1 MTRPLL
7 GCGETGDIMAEKK
20 FVVPETLAILPVRDT
35 VLFPGAVLPLTVGRE
50 SSLSLVN
57 SLQGEEKLLGVV
69 AQLDPRVEDPAAA
82 DLHKVGTLARVHK
95 TVKMPNGNVVIF
107 LEGLQRIQ
115 VLELIG
121 LRPFLRA
128 RVQAE
133 PDIIGEADTELEALQ
148 RNAQDL
154 FRDVVS
160 HSPQLS
166 DDLQAVA
173 ANIDDAGRLTDFI
186 AGTLP
191 SLSTLLRQE
200 LIETP
205 SVRKRLEMLIRELS
219 KELEVLELRSKIHEQ
234 VQEQVSQNQREYLLR
249 EQMKAIQKE
258 LGESDDSMQEIDE
271 LRKKME
277 EAGLPAE
284 AKKECE
290 RELKRLAK
298 MTPASAEYMVSRTY
312 LEWMTSL
319 PWSKSSGS
327 ADIDIPKAHE
337 ILDED
342 HYDLQKVKERILDF
356 LAVKKLQPG
365 MKGPILCF
373 VGPPG
378 VGKTSLG
385 KSIARSLGRKFVRIA
400 LGGMHDE
407 AEIRGHRRTYIGALP
422 GQIIQG
428 LKRGET
434 NDPVMMLDEVDK
446 LGRDFRGDPSS
457 ALMEV
462 LDPEQNNSFRDHYL
476 DVPFDLSKVLF
487 IATANW
493 MDPIPEPLRDRMEI
507 IELPGYTGEEKL
519 HIAYKYLIPKQ
530 ASEHGLKVG
539 EQIEF
544 TNEGLQE
551 IIHSFTREAGVR
563 NLEREIAT
571 ITRKQARRMA
581 EGKTDKMIVT
591 PEVVREFLG
600 VPKFRTE
607 KEVEER
613 VKRPGV
619 AVGLVWTPVGGDI
632 IFIEATRMRGGKQFT
647 MTGHL
652 GEVMQESM
660 TAALTW
666 TRANGE
672 RYGIDPDFFRKQDI
686 HIHVPSGAVPKDGP
700 SAGAAMVTALVS
712 LLSGRPIKDRL
723 AMTGEMTLS
732 GVVLPIGGVKEKVL
746 GAKRAGIKEV
756 LLPADNEPNVVADLT
771 PEILGDIK
779 ITYVRTLDEVL
790 EHALQKESLTPP
802 IVPQPETKPKRVG
815 PDVPRAIH

>member
-1 MTRPLL
+1 
-7 GCGETGDIMAEKK
+7 MAEKK
-20 FVVPETLAILPVRDT
+20 LFVPEVLPILPVRDT
-35 VLFPGAVLPLTVGRE
+35 VLFPGAMLPLTVGRE
-50 SSLSLVN
+50 SSLALVG
-57 SLQGEEKLLGVV
+57 SLQGEDKLLGVV
-69 AQLDPRVEDPAAA
+69 AQLDPRIEDPAAA

-95 TVKMPNGNVVIF
+95 TVKMPNGNVVVF

-115 VLELIG
+115 IVDLVN
-121 LRPFLRA
+121 LRPFLKA
-128 RVQAE
+128 QVKPE
-133 PDIIGEADTELEALQ
+133 PDILGEMDAELEALQ

-154 FRDVVS
+154 FREVVS

-166 DDLQAVA
+166 DDLQSKAMS
-173 ANIDDAGRLTDFI
+173 IEDPGELSDFI
-186 AGTLP
+186 AGMLP

-205 SVRKRLEMLIRELS
+205 NVRKRLDALIRELS

-258 LGESDDSMQEIDE
+258 LGESDDSTQEIDE
-271 LRKKME
+271 LSKKVE
-277 EAGLPAE
+277 EAGMPAE
-284 AKKECE
+284 AKKECD

-319 PWSKSSGS
+319 PWSKSSG
-327 ADIDIPKAHE
+327 ATEIDIPKAHA
-337 ILDED
+337 ILEED
-342 HYDLQKVKERILDF
+342 HYDLQKVKERILDY
-356 LAVKKLQPG
+356 LAVKKLQPA

-422 GQIIQG
+422 GQVIQG
-428 LKRGET
+428 LKRAET

-519 HIAYKYLIPKQ
+519 HIAHKYLIPKQ
-530 ASEHGLKVG
+530 ASEHGLKVD
-539 EQIEF
+539 EQIHF
-544 TNEGLQE
+544 TDEGLQE
-551 IIHSFTREAGVR
+551 IIHSYTREAGVR

-571 ITRKQARRMA
+571 ITRKQARKIA
-581 EGKTDKMIVT
+581 EGRTEKMVVT

-700 SAGAAMVTALVS
+700 SAGAAMVTSLVS
-712 LLSGRPIKDRL
+712 LLSGRAVREGL

-779 ITYVRTLDEVL
+779 ITYVHTLDEVL
-790 EHALQKESLTPP
+790 EHALQKEPVAQPLPP
-802 IVPQPETKPKRVG
+802 APEPKAKRVG
-815 PDVPRAIH
+815 PESPRAIH

>member
-1 MTRPLL
+1 
-7 GCGETGDIMAEKK
+7 MAEKK
-20 FVVPETLAILPVRDT
+20 FVVPEVLPILPVRDT

-50 SSLSLVN
+50 SSLALVN
-57 SLQGEEKLLGVV
+57 SLQGDEKLLGVV

-82 DLHKVGTLARVHK
+82 DLHKLGTLAKVHK

-121 LRPFLRA
+121 IRPYLQA
-128 RVQAE
+128 RVQSE

-166 DDLQAVA
+166 DDLQTA
-173 ANIDDAGRLTDFI
+173 AMNIDHPGRLTDFI

-200 LIETP
+200 LIETS
-205 SVRKRLEMLIRELS
+205 SVRKRLETLIRELS

-271 LRKKME
+271 LRKKVE
-277 EAGLPAE
+277 EAAMSAE

-290 RELKRLAK
+290 RELKRLSK

-312 LEWMTSL
+312 LEWMASL

-327 ADIDIPKAHE
+327 AEIDITKAHA

-342 HYDLQKVKERILDF
+342 HYDLQKVKERILDY

-462 LDPEQNNSFRDHYL
+462 LDPEQNSSFRDHYL

-519 HIAYKYLIPKQ
+519 HIAHKYLIPKQ
-530 ASEHGLKVG
+530 TAENGIKSG
-539 EQIEF
+539 EQIDF
-544 TNEGLQE
+544 TDEGLRE

-571 ITRKQARRMA
+571 ITRKQARRIA
-581 EGKTDKMIVT
+581 EGQTEKMVVT

-712 LLSGRPIKDRL
+712 LLSGRSVKDRL

-746 GAKRAGIKEV
+746 GAKRAGITHV

-790 EHALQKESLTPP
+790 EHALQKEAVTPP
-802 IVPQPETKPKRVG
+802 IVPQPEPKPKRVG
-815 PDVPRAIH
+815 PDSPRAIH

>member
-1 MTRPLL
+1 
-7 GCGETGDIMAEKK
+7 MAEKK
-20 FVVPETLAILPVRDT
+20 YSVPEILAILPVRDT

-50 SSLSLVN
+50 SSLALVN
-57 SLQGEEKLLGVV
+57 SLEGEEKLLGVV
-69 AQLDPRVEDPAAA
+69 AQLDPRIEDPAAA
-82 DLHKVGTLARVHK
+82 DLHKVGTLAKVHK

-107 LEGLQRIQ
+107 LEGLQRVN

-128 RVQAE
+128 RVESQPE
-133 PDIIGEADTELEALQ
+133 ITGEMDAELEALQ

-166 DDLQAVA
+166 DDLQSVA
-173 ANIDDAGRLTDFI
+173 MNIDDPGRLADFI

-234 VQEQVSQNQREYLLR
+234 VQEQVGQNQREYLLR

-258 LGESDDSMQEIDE
+258 LGESDDSTQEIDE
-271 LRKKME
+271 LRKKVD
-277 EAGLPAE
+277 EAGMTAE
-284 AKKECE
+284 AKKECD

-319 PWSKSSGS
+319 PWAKSSGVS
-327 ADIDIPKAHE
+327 EIDIAKGKQ

-342 HYDLQKVKERILDF
+342 HYDLAKVKERILDY

-428 LKRGET
+428 LKRAES

-462 LDPEQNNSFRDHYL
+462 LDPEQNNAFRDHYL

-507 IELPGYTGEEKL
+507 IELPGYTGEEKI
-519 HIAYKYLIPKQ
+519 HIAHKYLIPKQ
-530 ASEHGLKVG
+530 ALEHGLKVG

-544 TNEGLQE
+544 SDESLRE

-571 ITRKQARRMA
+571 ITRKQARKIA
-581 EGKTDKMIVT
+581 EGSLEKMQVT
-591 PEVVREFLG
+591 PEIVREYLG

-613 VKRPGV
+613 VKKPGV

-632 IFIEATRMRGGKQFT
+632 VFIEASRMRGGKQFT

-666 TRANGE
+666 TRANAE

-686 HIHVPSGAVPKDGP
+686 HIHVPSGGVPKDGP
-700 SAGAAMVTALVS
+700 SAGAAMVTALIS
-712 LLSGRPIKDRL
+712 LLTGRPVRDRL

-756 LLPADNEPNVVADLT
+756 LLPADNEPNAVADL
-771 PEILGDIK
+771 PPDILGDIK
-779 ITYVRTLDEVL
+779 ITYVHNLDEVL
-790 EHALQKESLTPP
+790 EHALSKEAVAPP
-802 IVPQPETKPKRVG
+802 IVPQPEPKPKRVG
-815 PDVPRAIH
+815 PESPRAIH

>member
-1 MTRPLL
+1 
-7 GCGETGDIMAEKK
+7 MAEKK
-20 FVVPETLAILPVRDT
+20 FVVPEILAILPVRDT

-50 SSLSLVN
+50 SSLALVN
-57 SLQGEEKLLGVV
+57 GLQGEEKLLGVV
-69 AQLDPRVEDPAAA
+69 AQLDPRIEDPSAA
-82 DLHKVGTLARVHK
+82 DLHKVGTLAKVHK
-95 TVKMPNGNVVIF
+95 TVKMPNGNVVVF
-107 LEGLQRIQ
+107 LEGLQRVQ
-115 VLELIG
+115 VVDLIG
-121 LRPFLRA
+121 LRPYLRA
-128 RVQAE
+128 KIEAQ

-166 DDLQAVA
+166 DDLQSVA
-173 ANIDDAGRLTDFI
+173 MNIDDPGRLTDFI

-200 LIETP
+200 LIETF
-205 SVRKRLEMLIRELS
+205 SVRKRLETLIRELS

-258 LGESDDSMQEIDE
+258 LGESDDSTQEIDE
-271 LRKKME
+271 LRAKAE
-277 EAGLPAE
+277 EAGMTAE

-327 ADIDIPKAHE
+327 GEIDIAKAHA

-342 HYDLQKVKERILDF
+342 HYDLQKVKERILDY

-462 LDPEQNNSFRDHYL
+462 LDPEQNNTFRDHYL

-519 HIAYKYLIPKQ
+519 HIAHKYLIPKQ
-530 ASEHGLKVG
+530 ATEHGLKVG
-539 EQIEF
+539 EQIDF
-544 TNEGLQE
+544 TDEGLRE

-571 ITRKQARRMA
+571 ITRKQARRIA
-581 EGKTDKMIVT
+581 EGKLDKMVVT
-591 PEVVREFLG
+591 PEIVREFLG

-666 TRANGE
+666 TRANCE
-672 RYGIDPDFFRKQDI
+672 RYGIDPDFFRKHDI

-712 LLSGRPIKDRL
+712 LLSGRAVKDRL

-746 GAKRAGIKEV
+746 GAKRAGITEV
-756 LLPADNEPNVVADLT
+756 LLPADNEPNAIADLT

-790 EHALQKESLTPP
+790 EHALQKEPVAPP
-802 IVPQPETKPKRVG
+802 IVPQPEPKGKRTG
-815 PDVPRAIH
+815 PDSPRAIH

>member
-1 MTRPLL
+1 
-7 GCGETGDIMAEKK
+7 
-20 FVVPETLAILPVRDT
+20 
-35 VLFPGAVLPLTVGRE
+35 
-50 SSLSLVN
+50 
-57 SLQGEEKLLGVV
+57 
-69 AQLDPRVEDPAAA
+69 
-82 DLHKVGTLARVHK
+82 
-95 TVKMPNGNVVIF
+95 MPNGNVVIF
-107 LEGLQRIQ
+107 LEGLQRVN

-128 RVQAE
+128 RV
-133 PDIIGEADTELEALQ
+133 EAQPEITGDVDAELEALQ

-166 DDLQAVA
+166 DDLQSVA
-173 ANIDDAGRLTDFI
+173 MNIDDPGRLADFI

-234 VQEQVSQNQREYLLR
+234 VQEQVGQNQREYLLR

-258 LGESDDSMQEIDE
+258 LGESDDSTQEIDE

-277 EAGLPAE
+277 EAGMTVE

-319 PWSKSSGS
+319 PWAKSSGVS
-327 ADIDIPKAHE
+327 EIDIAKGKQ

-342 HYDLQKVKERILDF
+342 HYDLAKVKERILDY

-428 LKRGET
+428 LKRAES

-462 LDPEQNNSFRDHYL
+462 LDPEQNNAFRDHYL

-507 IELPGYTGEEKL
+507 IELPGYTGEEKI
-519 HIAYKYLIPKQ
+519 HIAHKYLIPKQ
-530 ASEHGLKVG
+530 AQEHGLKVG

-544 TNEGLQE
+544 SDESLRE

-571 ITRKQARRMA
+571 ITRKQARKIA
-581 EGKTDKMIVT
+581 EGSLDKMQVT
-591 PEVVREFLG
+591 PDIVREYLG
-600 VPKFRTE
+600 VPKFRAE

-613 VKRPGV
+613 VKTPGV

-632 IFIEATRMRGGKQFT
+632 VFIEASRMRGGKQFT

-666 TRANGE
+666 TRANAE

-686 HIHVPSGAVPKDGP
+686 HIHVPSGGVPKDGP
-700 SAGAAMVTALVS
+700 SAGAAMVTALIS
-712 LLSGRPIKDRL
+712 LLTGRPVRDRL

-756 LLPADNEPNVVADLT
+756 LLPADNEPNAVADL
-771 PEILGDIK
+771 PPDILGDMK
-779 ITYVRTLDEVL
+779 ITYVHNLDEVL
-790 EHALQKESLTPP
+790 EHALSKNVVAPP
-802 IVPQPETKPKRVG
+802 IVPQPEPKQKRVG
-815 PDVPRAIH
+815 PESPRAIH

>member
-1 MTRPLL
+1 
-7 GCGETGDIMAEKK
+7 MAEKK
-20 FVVPETLAILPVRDT
+20 YTVPEILAILPVRDT

-50 SSLSLVN
+50 SSLALVN
-57 SLQGEEKLLGVV
+57 SLEGEEKLLGVV
-69 AQLDPRVEDPAAA
+69 AQLDPRIEDPAAA
-82 DLHKVGTLARVHK
+82 DLHKVGTLAKVHK

-107 LEGLQRIQ
+107 LEGLQRVN

-128 RVQAE
+128 RV
-133 PDIIGEADTELEALQ
+133 EAQPEITGDVDAELEALQ

-166 DDLQAVA
+166 DDLQSVA
-173 ANIDDAGRLTDFI
+173 MNIDDPGRLADFI

-234 VQEQVSQNQREYLLR
+234 VQEQVGQNQREYLLR

-258 LGESDDSMQEIDE
+258 LGESDDSTQEIDE

-277 EAGLPAE
+277 EAGMTVE

-319 PWSKSSGS
+319 PWAKSSGVS
-327 ADIDIPKAHE
+327 EIDIAKGKQ

-342 HYDLQKVKERILDF
+342 HYDLAKVKERILDY

-428 LKRGET
+428 LKRAES

-462 LDPEQNNSFRDHYL
+462 LDPEQNNAFRDHYL

-507 IELPGYTGEEKL
+507 IELPGYTGEEKI
-519 HIAYKYLIPKQ
+519 HIAHKYLIPKQ
-530 ASEHGLKVG
+530 AQEHGLKVG

-544 TNEGLQE
+544 SDESLRE

-571 ITRKQARRMA
+571 ITRKQARKIA
-581 EGKTDKMIVT
+581 EGSLDKMQVT
-591 PEVVREFLG
+591 PDIVREYLG
-600 VPKFRTE
+600 VPKFRAE

-613 VKRPGV
+613 VKTPGV

-632 IFIEATRMRGGKQFT
+632 VFIEASRMRGGKQFT

-666 TRANGE
+666 TRANAE

-686 HIHVPSGAVPKDGP
+686 HIHVPSGGVPKDGP
-700 SAGAAMVTALVS
+700 SAGAAMVTALIS
-712 LLSGRPIKDRL
+712 LLTGRPVRDRL

-756 LLPADNEPNVVADLT
+756 LLPADNEPNAVADL
-771 PEILGDIK
+771 PPDILGDMK
-779 ITYVRTLDEVL
+779 ITYVRNLDEVL
-790 EHALQKESLTPP
+790 EHALSKNAVAPP
-802 IVPQPETKPKRVG
+802 IVPQPEPKQKRVG
-815 PDVPRAIH
+815 PESPRAIH

>member
-1 MTRPLL
+1 
-7 GCGETGDIMAEKK
+7 MAEKK
-20 FVVPETLAILPVRDT
+20 FVVPEILPILPVRDT

-50 SSLSLVN
+50 SSLALVN
-57 SLQGEEKLLGVV
+57 SLHGDEKLLGVV

-82 DLHKVGTLARVHK
+82 DLHKLGTLAKVHK

-121 LRPFLRA
+121 IRPYLQA
-128 RVQAE
+128 RVQSE

-166 DDLQAVA
+166 DDLQTA
-173 ANIDDAGRLTDFI
+173 AMNIDHPGRLTDFI

-200 LIETP
+200 LIETS
-205 SVRKRLEMLIRELS
+205 SVRKRLETLIRELS

-271 LRKKME
+271 LRKKVE
-277 EAGLPAE
+277 EAAMSAE

-290 RELKRLAK
+290 RELKRLSK

-312 LEWMTSL
+312 LEWMASL

-327 ADIDIPKAHE
+327 AEIDITKAHE

-342 HYDLQKVKERILDF
+342 HYDLQKVKERILDY

-462 LDPEQNNSFRDHYL
+462 LDPEQNNAFRDHYL

-519 HIAYKYLIPKQ
+519 HIAHKYLIPKQ
-530 ASEHGLKVG
+530 TAENGIKSG
-539 EQIEF
+539 EQIDF
-544 TNEGLQE
+544 TDEGLRE

-571 ITRKQARRMA
+571 ITRKQARRIA
-581 EGKTDKMIVT
+581 EGQTEKMVVT
-591 PEVVREFLG
+591 PEIVREFLG

-712 LLSGRPIKDRL
+712 LLSGRPVKDRL

-790 EHALQKESLTPP
+790 EHALQKEAVTPP
-802 IVPQPETKPKRVG
+802 IVPQPEPKPKRVG
-815 PDVPRAIH
+815 PDSPRAIH

>member
-1 MTRPLL
+1 
-7 GCGETGDIMAEKK
+7 MADKK
-20 FVVPETLAILPVRDT
+20 IVVPETLPILPVRDT

-50 SSLSLVN
+50 SSLALVN
-57 SLQGEEKLLGVV
+57 ALQGDEKLLGVV

-82 DLHKVGTLARVHK
+82 DLHKVGTLAKVHK

-115 VLELIG
+115 ILELIG
-121 LRPFLRA
+121 LRPYLRA
-128 RVQAE
+128 RVESQQE
-133 PDIIGEADTELEALQ
+133 ITGETDNELEALQ
-148 RNAQDL
+148 RNTQDL

-166 DDLQAVA
+166 DDLQTA
-173 ANIDDAGRLTDFI
+173 AMNIDDPARLTDFI

-258 LGESDDSMQEIDE
+258 LGESDDTMQEIDE
-271 LRKKME
+271 LRKKVE
-277 EAGLPAE
+277 EAGMTAE
-284 AKKECE
+284 AKKECD

-319 PWSKSSGS
+319 PWTKSSGS
-327 ADIDIPKAHE
+327 DDIDIPKGRT

-342 HYDLQKVKERILDF
+342 HYDLEKVKERILDY
-356 LAVKKLQPG
+356 LAVRKLQPG

-385 KSIARSLGRKFVRIA
+385 KSIARALGRKFVRIA

-422 GQIIQG
+422 GQLIQG
-428 LKRGET
+428 LKRAES

-462 LDPEQNNSFRDHYL
+462 LDPEQNSAFRDHYL

-493 MDPIPEPLRDRMEI
+493 LDPIPEPLRDRMEI
-507 IELPGYTGEEKL
+507 IELPGYTGEEKI
-519 HIAYKYLIPKQ
+519 HIAHKYLIPKQ
-530 ASEHGLKVG
+530 ATEHGLKVG
-539 EQIEF
+539 EQLEF
-544 TNEGLQE
+544 SDEALRE

-571 ITRKQARRMA
+571 ITRKQARRLA
-581 EGKTDKMIVT
+581 EGKLDKMIVT
-591 PEVVREFLG
+591 PEVVREYLG
-600 VPKFRTE
+600 VPKYRTE
-607 KEVEER
+607 KEVVER

-632 IFIEATRMRGGKQFT
+632 IFIEATRMRGGKNFT
-647 MTGHL
+647 RTGQL
-652 GEVMQESM
+652 GDVMQESM

-666 TRANGE
+666 VRANAE
-672 RYGIDPDFFRKQDI
+672 RYGIDANFFNKSDI

-746 GAKRAGIKEV
+746 GAKRAGITEV
-756 LLPADNEPNVVADLT
+756 LLPADNEPNAVADLT
-771 PEILGDIK
+771 PDILGDIK

-790 EHALQKESLTPP
+790 EHALQKDPVTPP
-802 IVPQPETKPKRVG
+802 VVAESKPKTAG

>member
-1 MTRPLL
+1 
-7 GCGETGDIMAEKK
+7 MADKK
-20 FVVPETLAILPVRDT
+20 YSLPDTLPILPVRDT

-50 SSLSLVN
+50 SSLALVN
-57 SLQGEEKLLGVV
+57 SLTGDEKLLGVV

-82 DLHKVGTLARVHK
+82 DLHKVGTLAKVHK
-95 TVKMPNGNVVIF
+95 TVKMPNGNVVVF
-107 LEGLQRIQ
+107 MEGLQRIRAE
-115 VLELIG
+115 ELLG

-128 RVQAE
+128 NIVAE
-133 PDIIGEADTELEALQ
+133 PDIIGENDTELEALE

-166 DDLQAVA
+166 DDLQNVA
-173 ANIDDAGRLTDFI
+173 MNIDDPSRLSDFI

-200 LIETP
+200 LLET
-205 SVRKRLEMLIRELS
+205 SNVRKRLEILIRELS
-219 KELEVLELRSKIHEQ
+219 KELEVLELRSKINEQ

-258 LGESDDSMQEIDE
+258 LGEVDDAQAEIEE
-271 LRKKME
+271 LRTKVE
-277 EAGLPAE
+277 QAGMPAE

-290 RELKRLAK
+290 RELKRLSK

-319 PWSKSSGS
+319 PWSKSSGAS
-327 ADIDIPKAHE
+327 EIDIPKAHD

-342 HYDLQKVKERILDF
+342 HYDLQKVKERILDY

-385 KSIARSLGRKFVRIA
+385 KSIARALGRKFVRIS

-428 LKRGET
+428 LKRAET
-434 NDPVMMLDEVDK
+434 NDPVCMLDEVDK
-446 LGRDFRGDPSS
+446 LGRDFRGDPSA

-462 LDPEQNNSFRDHYL
+462 LDPEQNATFRDHYL
-476 DVPFDLSKVLF
+476 DVPFDLSKIIF

-493 MDPIPEPLRDRMEI
+493 MDPIPGPLLDRMEI
-507 IELPGYTGEEKL
+507 IELPGYTGEEKI
-519 HIAYKYLIPKQ
+519 HIARKYLIPKQ
-530 ASEHGLKVG
+530 ATEHGIKEG
-539 EQIEF
+539 EQLEF
-544 TNEGLQE
+544 TEAGLQE
-551 IIHSFTREAGVR
+551 IIHSYTREAGVR

-571 ITRKQARRMA
+571 LVRKQARRLA
-581 EGKTDKMIVT
+581 EGKTEKMIVT

-600 VPKFRTE
+600 VPKYRTE

-613 VKRPGV
+613 VKKPGV

-632 IFIEATRMRGGKQFT
+632 VFIEASRMRGGKQFT

-666 TRANGE
+666 TRANAE

-712 LLSGRPIKDRL
+712 LLTNRPVKNRL

-746 GAKRAGIKEV
+746 GAKRAGIKHV
-756 LLPADNEPNVVADLT
+756 LLPADNEPNAVADL
-771 PEILGDIK
+771 PPDILGDLTIS
-779 ITYVRTLDEVL
+779 YVRTLDEVL
-790 EHALQKESLTPP
+790 EQALEKEPVAP
-802 IVPQPETKPKRVG
+802 VVPEPEPQQPGVG
-815 PDVPRAIH
+815 DSPRAVH

>member
-1 MTRPLL
+1 
-7 GCGETGDIMAEKK
+7 MAEKK
-20 FVVPETLAILPVRDT
+20 IVVPEVLPILPVRDT

-50 SSLSLVN
+50 SSLALVN
-57 SLQGEEKLLGVV
+57 SLQGDEKFLGVV

-82 DLHKVGTLARVHK
+82 DLHKVGTLAKVHK

-115 VLELIG
+115 VLDLIG
-121 LRPFLRA
+121 LRPFLQA

-166 DDLQAVA
+166 DDLQSVA
-173 ANIDDAGRLTDFI
+173 MNIDHPGRLTDFI

-205 SVRKRLEMLIRELS
+205 SVRKRLESLIRELS

-271 LRKKME
+271 LRKKVEDAAMS
-277 EAGLPAE
+277 AE
-284 AKKECE
+284 AKKECD
-290 RELKRLAK
+290 REIKRLSK

-327 ADIDIPKAHE
+327 SEIDITKAHE

-342 HYDLQKVKERILDF
+342 HYDLQKVKERILDY

-373 VGPPG
+373 IGPPG

-462 LDPEQNNSFRDHYL
+462 LDPEQNNAFRDHYL

-519 HIAYKYLIPKQ
+519 HIAHKYLIPKQ
-530 ASEHGLKVG
+530 TAENGIKAG

-544 TNEGLQE
+544 TDEGLRE

-571 ITRKQARRMA
+571 ITRKQARRIA
-581 EGKTDKMIVT
+581 EGKMEKMVVT

-746 GAKRAGIKEV
+746 GAKRAGITHV

-790 EHALQKESLTPP
+790 EHALQKEAVTPP
-802 IVPQPETKPKRVG
+802 IIPQPEPKPKRVG
-815 PDVPRAIH
+815 PDIPRAIH

>member
-1 MTRPLL
+1 
-7 GCGETGDIMAEKK
+7 MADKK
-20 FVVPETLAILPVRDT
+20 HTLPETLPILPVRDT

-50 SSLSLVN
+50 SSLALVN
-57 SLQGEEKLLGVV
+57 SLTGEEKLLGVV
-69 AQLDPRVEDPAAA
+69 AQLDPRIEDPAAA
-82 DLHKVGTLARVHK
+82 DLHKVGTLAKVHK
-95 TVKMPNGNVVIF
+95 TVKMPNGNVVVF
-107 LEGLQRIQ
+107 MEGLQRIRIE
-115 VLELIG
+115 ELLG

-128 RVQAE
+128 NILAE
-133 PDIIGEADTELEALQ
+133 PDIIGENDNELEALV

-166 DDLQAVA
+166 DDLQNVA
-173 ANIDDAGRLTDFI
+173 MNIEDPSRLSDFI

-200 LIETP
+200 LLET
-205 SVRKRLEMLIRELS
+205 SNVRKRLEILIRELS
-219 KELEVLELRSKIHEQ
+219 KELEVLELRSKINEQ

-258 LGESDDSMQEIDE
+258 LGEVDDAQAEIEE
-271 LRKKME
+271 LRNKVE
-277 EAGLPAE
+277 QAGMSAE

-290 RELKRLAK
+290 RELKRLSK

-319 PWSKSSGS
+319 PWSKSSG
-327 ADIDIPKAHE
+327 AAEAEIDIPKAHE

-342 HYDLQKVKERILDF
+342 HYDLQKVKERILDY

-385 KSIARSLGRKFVRIA
+385 KSIARALGRKFVRIS

-428 LKRGET
+428 LKRAES
-434 NDPVMMLDEVDK
+434 NDPVCMLDEVDK
-446 LGRDFRGDPSS
+446 LGRDFRGDPSA

-462 LDPEQNNSFRDHYL
+462 LDPEQNATFRDHYL
-476 DVPFDLSKVLF
+476 DVPFDLSKIIF

-507 IELPGYTGEEKL
+507 IELPGYTGEEKI
-519 HIAYKYLIPKQ
+519 HIARKYLIPKQ
-530 ASEHGLKVG
+530 ATEHGIKEG
-539 EQIEF
+539 EQLEF
-544 TNEGLQE
+544 TDAGLQE
-551 IIHSFTREAGVR
+551 IIHSYTREAGVR

-571 ITRKQARRMA
+571 LVRKQARRLA
-581 EGKTDKMIVT
+581 EGKTEKMVVT

-613 VKRPGV
+613 VKKPGV

-632 IFIEATRMRGGKQFT
+632 VFIEASRMRGGKQFT

-666 TRANGE
+666 TRANAE

-712 LLSGRPIKDRL
+712 LLTNRPIKNRL

-746 GAKRAGIKEV
+746 GAKRAGITHV
-756 LLPADNEPNVVADLT
+756 LLPADNEPNAVADL
-771 PEILGDIK
+771 PPDILGDLK
-779 ITYVRTLDEVL
+779 ISYVRTLDEVL
-790 EHALQKESLTPP
+790 DLALEKEPVAPVVSEPEP
-802 IVPQPETKPKRVG
+802 KQPAVG
-815 PDVPRAIH
+815 DSPRAIH

>member
-1 MTRPLL
+1 
-7 GCGETGDIMAEKK
+7 
-20 FVVPETLAILPVRDT
+20 
-35 VLFPGAVLPLTVGRE
+35 
-50 SSLSLVN
+50 
-57 SLQGEEKLLGVV
+57 
-69 AQLDPRVEDPAAA
+69 
-82 DLHKVGTLARVHK
+82 
-95 TVKMPNGNVVIF
+95 
-107 LEGLQRIQ
+107 
-115 VLELIG
+115 
-121 LRPFLRA
+121 
-128 RVQAE
+128 
-133 PDIIGEADTELEALQ
+133 
-148 RNAQDL
+148 
-154 FRDVVS
+154 
-160 HSPQLS
+160 
-166 DDLQAVA
+166 
-173 ANIDDAGRLTDFI
+173 
-186 AGTLP
+186 
-191 SLSTLLRQE
+191 
-200 LIETP
+200 
-205 SVRKRLEMLIRELS
+205 
-219 KELEVLELRSKIHEQ
+219 
-234 VQEQVSQNQREYLLR
+234 LR

-271 LRKKME
+271 LRKKVE
-277 EAGLPAE
+277 EAGMTAE
-284 AKKECE
+284 AKKECD
-290 RELKRLAK
+290 REIKRLAK

-319 PWSKSSGS
+319 PWSKSSGNQE
-327 ADIDIPKAHE
+327 IDIAKGRE

-342 HYDLQKVKERILDF
+342 HYDLEKVKERILDY

-385 KSIARSLGRKFVRIA
+385 KSIARALGRKFVRLA

-428 LKRGET
+428 LKRAES
-434 NDPVMMLDEVDK
+434 NDPVCMLDEVDK

-462 LDPEQNNSFRDHYL
+462 LDPEQNYAFRDHYL

-519 HIAYKYLIPKQ
+519 HIAHKYLIPKQ
-530 ASEHGLKVG
+530 ATEHGLKVG
-539 EQIEF
+539 EQLEF
-544 TNEGLQE
+544 SDEAIRE

-571 ITRKQARRMA
+571 VTRKQARRIA
-581 EGKTDKMIVT
+581 EGKLDKMVVT
-591 PEVVREFLG
+591 PEIVREYLG
-600 VPKFRTE
+600 VPKYRTE

-613 VKRPGV
+613 VKKPGV
-619 AVGLVWTPVGGDI
+619 AIGLVWTPVGGDI

-666 TRANGE
+666 VRANAD
-672 RYGIDPDFFRKQDI
+672 RYGIDTDFFRKHDI

-712 LLSGRPIKDRL
+712 LLTGRPVRDRL

-732 GVVLPIGGVKEKVL
+732 GIVLPIGGVKEKVL
-746 GAKRAGIKEV
+746 GAKRAGITEV
-756 LLPADNEPNVVADLT
+756 LLPADNEPNAVADLT

-790 EHALQKESLTPP
+790 EHALSKEVVAPPP
-802 IVPQPETKPKRVG
+802 IVPEPKTKTPHVG
-815 PDVPRAIH
+815 PDAPRAIH

>member
-1 MTRPLL
+1 
-7 GCGETGDIMAEKK
+7 
-20 FVVPETLAILPVRDT
+20 
-35 VLFPGAVLPLTVGRE
+35 
-50 SSLSLVN
+50 
-57 SLQGEEKLLGVV
+57 
-69 AQLDPRVEDPAAA
+69 
-82 DLHKVGTLARVHK
+82 
-95 TVKMPNGNVVIF
+95 
-107 LEGLQRIQ
+107 
-115 VLELIG
+115 
-121 LRPFLRA
+121 
-128 RVQAE
+128 
-133 PDIIGEADTELEALQ
+133 
-148 RNAQDL
+148 
-154 FRDVVS
+154 
-160 HSPQLS
+160 
-166 DDLQAVA
+166 
-173 ANIDDAGRLTDFI
+173 
-186 AGTLP
+186 
-191 SLSTLLRQE
+191 
-200 LIETP
+200 
-205 SVRKRLEMLIRELS
+205 
-219 KELEVLELRSKIHEQ
+219 VLELRSKIHEQ

-271 LRKKME
+271 LRKKVD
-277 EAGLPAE
+277 EAGMTAE
-284 AKKECE
+284 AKKECD
-290 RELKRLAK
+290 RELKRLSK

-319 PWSKSSGS
+319 PWSKSSG
-327 ADIDIPKAHE
+327 AEEINIAKART

-342 HYDLQKVKERILDF
+342 HYDLEKVKERILDY

-385 KSIARSLGRKFVRIA
+385 KSIARALGRKFVRIA

-462 LDPEQNNSFRDHYL
+462 LDPEQNNAFRDHYL

-519 HIAYKYLIPKQ
+519 HIAHKYLIPKQ
-530 ASEHGLKVG
+530 ATEHGVKVPD
-539 EQIEF
+539 QLEF
-544 TNEGLQE
+544 TDEGLRE

-563 NLEREIAT
+563 SLEREIAT
-571 ITRKQARRMA
+571 ITRKQARRIA
-581 EGKTDKMIVT
+581 EDKPDKMVVT
-591 PEVVREFLG
+591 PEVVKEFLG

-712 LLSGRPIKDRL
+712 LLSGRPVRDRL

-732 GVVLPIGGVKEKVL
+732 GIVLPIGGVKEKVL

-756 LLPADNEPNVVADLT
+756 LLPADNEPNAVADLT
-771 PEILGDIK
+771 PDILGDMK

-790 EHALQKESLTPP
+790 EHALQKDPVATP
-802 IVPQPETKPKRVG
+802 IVPPEPKPKRLP
-815 PDVPRAIH
+815 PDAPRAIH

>member
-1 MTRPLL
+1 
-7 GCGETGDIMAEKK
+7 MAEKK
-20 FVVPETLAILPVRDT
+20 FVVPEILPILPVRDT

-50 SSLSLVN
+50 SSLALV
-57 SLQGEEKLLGVV
+57 SALQGDEKMLGVV
-69 AQLDPRVEDPAAA
+69 AQLDPRIEDPAAA
-82 DLHKVGTLARVHK
+82 DLHKVGTLAKVHK

-115 VLELIG
+115 LVDLIG

-128 RVQAE
+128 RVEAQ
-133 PDIIGEADTELEALQ
+133 PDILGEADTELEALQ
-148 RNAQDL
+148 RNAQEL

-166 DDLQAVA
+166 DDLQSA
-173 ANIDDAGRLTDFI
+173 AMNIDDPGRLADFI

-200 LIETP
+200 LIETS
-205 SVRKRLEMLIRELS
+205 SVRRRLETLIRELS
-219 KELEVLELRSKIHEQ
+219 KELEVLELRSKIHDQ

-271 LRKKME
+271 LRKKVE
-277 EAGLPAE
+277 EAAMSTE
-284 AKKECE
+284 AKKECD

-327 ADIDIPKAHE
+327 EEIDIPKAHA

-342 HYDLQKVKERILDF
+342 HYDLQKVKERILDY

-422 GQIIQG
+422 GQVIQG
-428 LKRGET
+428 LKRAET

-462 LDPEQNNSFRDHYL
+462 LDPEQNNAFRDHYL

-519 HIAYKYLIPKQ
+519 HIAHKYLIPKQ
-530 ASEHGLKVG
+530 TAENGIKAG

-544 TNEGLQE
+544 TDDGLRE

-571 ITRKQARRMA
+571 ITRKQARRIA
-581 EGKTDKMIVT
+581 EGKTEKMVVT
-591 PEVVREFLG
+591 PEIVREFLG

-712 LLSGRPIKDRL
+712 LLSGRPVKDRL

-732 GVVLPIGGVKEKVL
+732 GIVLPIGGVKEKVL

-771 PEILGDIK
+771 PDILGDIK

-790 EHALQKESLTPP
+790 EHALQKNAVAPP
-802 IVPQPETKPKRVG
+802 IVPEPEAKPKRVG
-815 PDVPRAIH
+815 PDSPRAIH

>member
-1 MTRPLL
+1 
-7 GCGETGDIMAEKK
+7 MAEKK
-20 FVVPETLAILPVRDT
+20 HIVPETLAILPVRDT

-50 SSLSLVN
+50 SSLALVN
-57 SLQGEEKLLGVV
+57 SLTGEEKLLGVV

-82 DLHKVGTLARVHK
+82 DLHKVGTLAKVHK
-95 TVKMPNGNVVIF
+95 TVKMPNGNVVVF
-107 LEGLQRIQ
+107 LEGLQRIRIA
-115 VLELIG
+115 ELLG

-128 RVQAE
+128 AVASE
-133 PDIIGEADTELEALQ
+133 PDIYGEKDNELEALQ

-166 DDLQAVA
+166 DDLQNVA
-173 ANIDDAGRLTDFI
+173 MNIDDPGKLSDFI

-191 SLSTLLRQE
+191 SLTTLVRQE
-200 LIETP
+200 LIET
-205 SVRKRLEMLIRELS
+205 SNVRKRLEMLIRELS
-219 KELEVLELRSKIHEQ
+219 KELEVLELRSKINEQ

-258 LGESDDSMQEIDE
+258 LGEIDDAQAEIEE
-271 LRKKME
+271 LRKKVE
-277 EAGLPAE
+277 EAGMTAE

-327 ADIDIPKAHE
+327 SEIDIPKAHE

-342 HYDLQKVKERILDF
+342 HYDLQKVKERILDY

-385 KSIARSLGRKFVRIA
+385 KSIARALGRKFVRIA

-428 LKRGET
+428 LKRAEN
-434 NDPVMMLDEVDK
+434 NDPVCMLDEVDK

-476 DVPFDLSKVLF
+476 DVPFDLSKVTF

-507 IELPGYTGEEKL
+507 IELPGYTSEEKIN
-519 HIAYKYLIPKQ
+519 IARKYLIPKQ
-530 ASEHGLKVG
+530 AAEHGIKEG
-539 EQIEF
+539 EQLEF
-544 TNEGLQE
+544 TEPGLGE
-551 IIHSFTREAGVR
+551 IIHSYTREAGVR

-571 ITRKQARRMA
+571 LVRKQARRLA
-581 EGKTDKMIVT
+581 EGKTDKMVVT

-607 KEVEER
+607 REVEER
-613 VKRPGV
+613 VKKPGV
-619 AVGLVWTPVGGDI
+619 AIGLVWTPVGGDI
-632 IFIEATRMRGGKQFT
+632 VFIEASRMRGGKQFT

-666 TRANGE
+666 TRANAE

-700 SAGAAMVTALVS
+700 SAGAAMVTSLVS
-712 LLSGRPIKDRL
+712 LLTNRPVKNRL

-746 GAKRAGIKEV
+746 GAKRAGINHV
-756 LLPADNEPNVVADLT
+756 LLPADNEPNAVADLP
-771 PEILGDIK
+771 PEILGDLK
-779 ITYVRTLDEVL
+779 ITYVRNLDEVL
-790 EHALQKESLTPP
+790 EYALQKDP
-802 IVPQPETKPKRVG
+802 IAPVVPEPEPQQPGVG
-815 PDVPRAIH
+815 DSPRAVH

>member
-1 MTRPLL
+1 
-7 GCGETGDIMAEKK
+7 MAEKH
-20 FVVPETLAILPVRDT
+20 VAMPSSLAILPVRDT

-50 SSLSLVN
+50 SSLALISA
-57 SLQGEEKLLGVV
+57 LQGEEKFLGVV
-69 AQLDPRVEDPAAA
+69 AQHDPRVEDPAAA
-82 DLHKVGTLARVHK
+82 DLHKVGTFARVHK

-107 LEGLQRIQ
+107 LEGLQRFQ
-115 VLELIG
+115 VNELVG
-121 LRPFLRA
+121 LKPYLTA
-128 RVQAE
+128 QVE
-133 PDIIGEADTELEALQ
+133 PMPDITGDQDNELEALH

-154 FRDVVS
+154 FRDVVG

-166 DDLQAVA
+166 DDLQGVA
-173 ANIDDAGRLTDFI
+173 ANIDDAGRLADFI

-191 SLSTLLRQE
+191 SLSTLVRQE
-200 LIETP
+200 LLETA
-205 SVRKRLEMLIRELS
+205 SVRKRLESLIRELS

-258 LGESDDSMQEIDE
+258 LGEQDDSAAEIDE
-271 LRKKME
+271 LRKKVE
-277 EAGLPAE
+277 EAGMTAE
-284 AKKECE
+284 AKKECD

-312 LEWMTSL
+312 LDWMTSL
-319 PWSKSSGS
+319 PWAKSSGTS
-327 ADIDIPKAHE
+327 AEQIDIKKAQD
-337 ILDED
+337 ILNED
-342 HYDLQKVKERILDF
+342 HYDLEKVKERILDY

-385 KSIARSLGRKFVRIA
+385 KSIARAMGRKFVRIA

-428 LKRGET
+428 LKRAES
-434 NDPVMMLDEVDK
+434 NDPVCMLDEVDK
-446 LGRDFRGDPSS
+446 LGRDFRGDPSA

-462 LDPEQNNSFRDHYL
+462 LDPEQNATFRDHYL
-476 DVPFDLSKVLF
+476 DVSFDLSKVIF

-507 IELPGYTGEEKL
+507 IELPGYTGEEKI
-519 HIAYKYLIPKQ
+519 HIANKYLIPKQ

-544 TNEGLQE
+544 TEAGLQE

-563 NLEREIAT
+563 NLEREIGT
-571 ITRKQARRMA
+571 ITRKQARRIA
-581 EGKTDKMIVT
+581 EGKAEKMVVT
-591 PEVVREFLG
+591 PQVVKEFLG
-600 VPKFRTE
+600 VPKFKTE
-607 KEVEER
+607 KEIDER
-613 VKRPGV
+613 VKQPGV

-632 IFIEATRMRGGKQFT
+632 VFIEASRMRGGKQFT
-647 MTGHL
+647 TTGHL

-666 TRANGE
+666 VRSNAE
-672 RYGIDPDFFRKQDI
+672 KYGIDPDFFRKQDI

-700 SAGAAMVTALVS
+700 SAGAAMVTSLVS
-712 LLSGRPIKDRL
+712 LLSGRPIRNRL

-732 GVVLPIGGVKEKVL
+732 GVVLPVGGIKEKVL
-746 GAKRAGIKEV
+746 GAKRAGVKEV
-756 LLPADNEPNVVADLT
+756 LLPADNEPNAKADLP
-771 PEILGDIK
+771 PELLGDLK
-779 ITYVRTLDEVL
+779 ITYVRTLDEVIQNAL
-790 EHALQKESLTPP
+790 EKEPIAPP
-802 IVPQPETKPKRVG
+802 VVPPTAEPKPKRPAG
-815 PDVPRAIH
+815 ESPRAIH

>member
-1 MTRPLL
+1 
-7 GCGETGDIMAEKK
+7 MAEKK
-20 FVVPETLAILPVRDT
+20 FVVPEVLAILPVRDT

-50 SSLSLVN
+50 SSLALVN
-57 SLQGEEKLLGVV
+57 SLQGDEKLLGVV

-82 DLHKVGTLARVHK
+82 DLHKVGTLAKVHK
-95 TVKMPNGNVVIF
+95 TVKMPNGNVVVF

-133 PDIIGEADTELEALQ
+133 PDIIGEADTELEALE
-148 RNAQDL
+148 RNAQEL

-166 DDLQAVA
+166 DDLQSA
-173 ANIDDAGRLTDFI
+173 ALNIDDPGRLTDFI

-200 LIETP
+200 LIETS
-205 SVRKRLEMLIRELS
+205 SVRKRLESLIRELS
-219 KELEVLELRSKIHEQ
+219 KELEVLELRSKIHDQ

-258 LGESDDSMQEIDE
+258 LGESDDTMQE
-271 LRKKME
+271 K
-277 EAGLPAE
+277 AGMTAE
-284 AKKECE
+284 AKKECD

-327 ADIDIPKAHE
+327 AEIDITKAHE

-342 HYDLQKVKERILDF
+342 HYDLQKVKERILDY

-462 LDPEQNNSFRDHYL
+462 LDPEQNNAFRDHYL
-476 DVPFDLSKVLF
+476 DVQFDLSKVLF

-519 HIAYKYLIPKQ
+519 HIAHKYLIPKQ
-530 ASEHGLKVG
+530 ATEHGLKVG

-544 TNEGLQE
+544 ANEGLQE

-571 ITRKQARRMA
+571 ITRKQARRIA
-581 EGKTDKMIVT
+581 EGKMDKMLVT

-712 LLSGRPIKDRL
+712 LLSGRPVKDRL

-746 GAKRAGIKEV
+746 GAKRAGITEV
-756 LLPADNEPNVVADLT
+756 LLPADNEPNAAADLT

-790 EHALQKESLTPP
+790 EHALQKDAVTPP
-802 IVPQPETKPKRVG
+802 IVPQPEPKQKRVG
-815 PDVPRAIH
+815 PDSPRAIH

>member
-1 MTRPLL
+1 
-7 GCGETGDIMAEKK
+7 MAEKK
-20 FVVPETLAILPVRDT
+20 FVVPEILPILPVRDT

-50 SSLSLVN
+50 SSLALVN
-57 SLQGEEKLLGVV
+57 ALQGEEKMLGVV

-82 DLHKVGTLARVHK
+82 DLHKVGTLAKVHK

-115 VLELIG
+115 MLDLVG

-166 DDLQAVA
+166 DDLQSVA
-173 ANIDDAGRLTDFI
+173 MNIDDPGRLTDFI

-205 SVRKRLEMLIRELS
+205 SVRKRLESLIRELS

-271 LRKKME
+271 LRKKVE
-277 EAGLPAE
+277 EAGMTAE
-284 AKKECE
+284 AKKECD
-290 RELKRLAK
+290 RELKRLSK

-327 ADIDIPKAHE
+327 SEIDIAKGRE

-342 HYDLQKVKERILDF
+342 HYDLQKVKERILDY

-462 LDPEQNNSFRDHYL
+462 LDPEQNNAFRDHYL

-519 HIAYKYLIPKQ
+519 HIAHKYLIPKQ
-530 ASEHGLKVG
+530 AAEHGLRVD
-539 EQIEF
+539 EQIAF
-544 TNEGLQE
+544 TDEGLRE

-571 ITRKQARRMA
+571 ITRKQARRIA
-581 EGKTDKMIVT
+581 ENKTEKMVVT
-591 PEVVREFLG
+591 PEIVREFLG

-712 LLSGRPIKDRL
+712 LLSGRPVKNRL

-746 GAKRAGIKEV
+746 GAKRAGITEV

-771 PEILGDIK
+771 PEILGDIA

-790 EHALQKESLTPP
+790 EHALQREALTPP
-802 IVPQPETKPKRVG
+802 IVPQSEPKQKRVG
-815 PDVPRAIH
+815 PESPRAIH

>member
-1 MTRPLL
+1 
-7 GCGETGDIMAEKK
+7 MAEKH
-20 FVVPETLAILPVRDT
+20 VAMPSSLPILPVRDT

-50 SSLSLVN
+50 SSLALISA
-57 SLQGEEKLLGVV
+57 LQGEEKFLGVV
-69 AQLDPRVEDPAAA
+69 AQHDPRVEDPAAA
-82 DLHKVGTLARVHK
+82 DLHKVGTFARVHK

-107 LEGLQRIQ
+107 LEGLQRFQ
-115 VLELIG
+115 VNDLLG
-121 LRPFLRA
+121 LKPYLTA
-128 RVQAE
+128 QVE
-133 PDIIGEADTELEALQ
+133 PMPDIIGDQDNELEALH

-154 FRDVVS
+154 FRDVVG

-166 DDLQAVA
+166 DDLQGVA
-173 ANIDDAGRLTDFI
+173 ANIDDAGRLADFI

-191 SLSTLLRQE
+191 SLSTLVRQE
-200 LIETP
+200 LLETA
-205 SVRKRLEMLIRELS
+205 SVRKRLESLIRELS

-258 LGESDDSMQEIDE
+258 LGEQDDSAAEIDE
-271 LRKKME
+271 LRKKVE
-277 EAGLPAE
+277 EAGMTAE
-284 AKKECE
+284 AKKECD

-319 PWSKSSGS
+319 PWSKSSGTS
-327 ADIDIPKAHE
+327 AEQIDIKKAHN
-337 ILDED
+337 ILNED
-342 HYDLQKVKERILDF
+342 HYDLEKVKERILDY

-385 KSIARSLGRKFVRIA
+385 KSIARAMGRKFVRIS

-428 LKRGET
+428 LKRAES
-434 NDPVMMLDEVDK
+434 NDPVCMLDEVDK
-446 LGRDFRGDPSS
+446 LGRDFRGDPSA

-462 LDPEQNNSFRDHYL
+462 LDPEQNATFRDHYL
-476 DVPFDLSKVLF
+476 DVPFDLSKVIF

-507 IELPGYTGEEKL
+507 IELPGYTGEEKI
-519 HIAYKYLIPKQ
+519 HIANKYLIPKQ
-530 ASEHGLKVG
+530 ATEHGLKVG

-544 TNEGLQE
+544 TEAGLQE

-563 NLEREIAT
+563 NLEREIGT
-571 ITRKQARRMA
+571 ITRKQARRIA
-581 EGKTDKMIVT
+581 EGNTEKMIVT
-591 PEVVREFLG
+591 PEVVKEFLG
-600 VPKFRTE
+600 VPKFKTE
-607 KEVEER
+607 KEIDER
-613 VKRPGV
+613 VKQPGV

-632 IFIEATRMRGGKQFT
+632 VFIEASRMRGGKQFT
-647 MTGHL
+647 TTGHL

-666 TRANGE
+666 VRSNAE
-672 RYGIDPDFFRKQDI
+672 KYGIDPDFFRKQDI

-712 LLSGRPIKDRL
+712 LLSGRPIRNRL

-732 GVVLPIGGVKEKVL
+732 GVVLPVGGIKEKVL
-746 GAKRAGIKEV
+746 GAKRAGVKEV
-756 LLPADNEPNVVADLT
+756 LLPADNEPNAKADLP
-771 PEILGDIK
+771 PELLGDLK
-779 ITYVRTLDEVL
+779 ITYVRTLDEVIQNAL
-790 EHALQKESLTPP
+790 EREPIAPP
-802 IVPQPETKPKRVG
+802 VVPPTAEPKAKRPAG
-815 PDVPRAIH
+815 DSPRAIH

>member
-1 MTRPLL
+1 
-7 GCGETGDIMAEKK
+7 MADKK
-20 FVVPETLAILPVRDT
+20 HSLPDTLPILPVRDT

-50 SSLSLVN
+50 SSLALVN
-57 SLQGEEKLLGVV
+57 SLTGEEKLLGVV

-82 DLHKVGTLARVHK
+82 DLHKVGTLAKVHK
-95 TVKMPNGNVVIF
+95 TVKMPNGNVVVF
-107 LEGLQRIQ
+107 MEGLQRIRIE
-115 VLELIG
+115 ELLG

-128 RVQAE
+128 NILAE
-133 PDIIGEADTELEALQ
+133 PDIIGENDTELEALE

-166 DDLQAVA
+166 DDLQNVA
-173 ANIDDAGRLTDFI
+173 MNIDDPSRLSDFI

-200 LIETP
+200 LLET
-205 SVRKRLEMLIRELS
+205 SNVRKRLEILIRELS
-219 KELEVLELRSKIHEQ
+219 KELEVLELRSKINEQ

-258 LGESDDSMQEIDE
+258 LGEVDDAQAEIEE
-271 LRKKME
+271 LRTKVDQ
-277 EAGLPAE
+277 AGMPAE

-290 RELKRLAK
+290 RELKRLSK

-319 PWSKSSGS
+319 PWSKSSGTAE
-327 ADIDIPKAHE
+327 ADINIPKAHD

-342 HYDLQKVKERILDF
+342 HYDLQKVKERILDY

-385 KSIARSLGRKFVRIA
+385 KSIARALGRKFVRIS

-428 LKRGET
+428 LKRAEA
-434 NDPVMMLDEVDK
+434 NDPVCMLDEVDK
-446 LGRDFRGDPSS
+446 LGRDFRGDPSA

-462 LDPEQNNSFRDHYL
+462 LDPEQNSSFRDHYL
-476 DVPFDLSKVLF
+476 DVPFDLSKIIF

-507 IELPGYTGEEKL
+507 IELPGYTGEEKI
-519 HIAYKYLIPKQ
+519 HIARKYLIPKQ
-530 ASEHGLKVG
+530 ATEHGIKEG
-539 EQIEF
+539 EQLEF
-544 TNEGLQE
+544 TEAGLQE
-551 IIHSFTREAGVR
+551 IIHSYTREAGVR

-571 ITRKQARRMA
+571 LVRKQARRLA
-581 EGKTDKMIVT
+581 EGKPEKMVVT

-600 VPKFRTE
+600 VPKYRTE

-613 VKRPGV
+613 VKKPGV

-632 IFIEATRMRGGKQFT
+632 VFIEASRMRGGKQFT

-666 TRANGE
+666 TRANAE

-712 LLSGRPIKDRL
+712 LLTNRPVKNRL

-746 GAKRAGIKEV
+746 GAKRAGIKHV
-756 LLPADNEPNVVADLT
+756 LLPADNEPNAVADLP
-771 PEILGDIK
+771 PEILGDLTIS
-779 ITYVRTLDEVL
+779 YVRTLDEVL
-790 EHALQKESLTPP
+790 EQALEKEPVAP
-802 IVPQPETKPKRVG
+802 VVPEPEPQQPGVG
-815 PDVPRAIH
+815 DSPRAIH

>member
-1 MTRPLL
+1 
-7 GCGETGDIMAEKK
+7 MAEKR
-20 FVVPETLAILPVRDT
+20 FVVPEILPVLPVRDT

-50 SSLSLVN
+50 SSLALVN
-57 SLQGEEKLLGVV
+57 ALQGDEKLLGVV
-69 AQLDPRVEDPAAA
+69 AQLDPRVEDPSAA

-95 TVKMPNGNVVIF
+95 TVKMPNGNVVVF
-107 LEGLQRIQ
+107 LEGLQRVQ
-115 VLELIG
+115 VVDLVGI
-121 LRPFLRA
+121 RPYLRA
-128 RVQAE
+128 KVQAE

-166 DDLQAVA
+166 DDLQSVA
-173 ANIDDAGRLTDFI
+173 MNIDDPGRLTDFI

-200 LIETP
+200 LIETA
-205 SVRKRLEMLIRELS
+205 SVRKRLDTLIRELS

-258 LGESDDSMQEIDE
+258 LGESDDSTQEIDE
-271 LRKKME
+271 LRKKVE
-277 EAGLPAE
+277 EAGMPAE
-284 AKKECE
+284 AKKECD
-290 RELKRLAK
+290 REIKRLAK

-327 ADIDIPKAHE
+327 AEINIAKAHE

-342 HYDLQKVKERILDF
+342 HYDLQKVKERILDY

-519 HIAYKYLIPKQ
+519 HIAHKYLIPKQ
-530 ASEHGLKVG
+530 ATEHGLKVG

-544 TNEGLQE
+544 TDEGLRE

-571 ITRKQARRMA
+571 ITRKQARRIA
-581 EGKTDKMIVT
+581 ENKTEKMVVT
-591 PEVVREFLG
+591 PEIVREFLG

-666 TRANGE
+666 TRANCE

-712 LLSGRPIKDRL
+712 LLSGRPVKDRL

-756 LLPADNEPNVVADLT
+756 LLPADNEPNAVADLT
-771 PEILGDIK
+771 PDILGDIK

-790 EHALQKESLTPP
+790 EHALQKEPIAPP
-802 IVPQPETKPKRVG
+802 ILPQPAEPKAKRGG
-815 PDVPRAIH
+815 PDSPRAIH

>member
-1 MTRPLL
+1 
-7 GCGETGDIMAEKK
+7 MAEKK
-20 FVVPETLAILPVRDT
+20 FSVPDVLPVLPVRDT

-50 SSLSLVN
+50 SSLALVN
-57 SLQGEEKLLGVV
+57 SLEGEEKLLAVV
-69 AQLDPRVEDPAAA
+69 AQLDPRIEDPSAA
-82 DLHKVGTLARVHK
+82 DLHKVGTVAKVHK
-95 TVKMPNGNVVIF
+95 TVKMPNGNVVVF
-107 LEGLQRIQ
+107 LEGLQRVQITD
-115 VLELIG
+115 LLT
-121 LRPFLRA
+121 LRPFMKA
-128 RVQAE
+128 RVEPQ
-133 PDIIGEADTELEALQ
+133 PDIVGEVDAELEALQ
-148 RNAQDL
+148 RNAQEL
-154 FRDVVS
+154 FRDVVG

-166 DDLQAVA
+166 DDLQSVA
-173 ANIDDAGRLTDFI
+173 MNIDDPGRLADFI

-191 SLSTLLRQE
+191 SLSTLVRQE

-205 SVRKRLEMLIRELS
+205 NVRKRLEALIRELS

-271 LRKKME
+271 LRKKVEDANM
-277 EAGLPAE
+277 PAE

-319 PWSKSSGS
+319 PWSKSSGHEE
-327 ADIDIPKAHE
+327 IDISKAQT
-337 ILDED
+337 ILNED
-342 HYDLQKVKERILDF
+342 HYDLEKVKERILDY

-373 VGPPG
+373 IGPPG

-428 LKRGET
+428 IKRAEM

-462 LDPEQNNSFRDHYL
+462 LDPEQNNAFRDHYL

-519 HIAYKYLIPKQ
+519 HIAHKYLIPKQ
-530 ASEHGLKVG
+530 ASEHGLKVP
-539 EQIEF
+539 EQLEF
-544 TNEGLQE
+544 TDEGLRE

-571 ITRKQARRMA
+571 ITRKQARRIA
-581 EGKTDKMIVT
+581 EGKPEKMVVT

-607 KEVEER
+607 KEVAER
-613 VKRPGV
+613 VKKPGV

-666 TRANGE
+666 TRANAE

-700 SAGAAMVTALVS
+700 SAGAAMVTSLVS
-712 LLSGRPIKDRL
+712 LLTGRRVREGL

-746 GAKRAGIKEV
+746 GAKRAGIKQV
-756 LLPADNEPNVVADLT
+756 LLPADNEPNAVADLT
-771 PEILGDIK
+771 PEILGDLK

-790 EHALQKESLTPP
+790 EHALEKDPVAP
-802 IVPQPETKPKRVG
+802 AIVPPDPKGKRVEA
-815 PDVPRAIH
+815 PRAIH

>member
-1 MTRPLL
+1 
-7 GCGETGDIMAEKK
+7 MAEKK
-20 FVVPETLAILPVRDT
+20 IVVPEVLPILPVRDT

-50 SSLSLVN
+50 SSLALVN
-57 SLQGEEKLLGVV
+57 SLQGDEKFLGVV

-82 DLHKVGTLARVHK
+82 DLHKVGTLAKVHK

-115 VLELIG
+115 VLDLIG
-121 LRPFLRA
+121 LRPFLQA

-166 DDLQAVA
+166 DDLQSVA
-173 ANIDDAGRLTDFI
+173 MNIDHPGRLTDFI

-205 SVRKRLEMLIRELS
+205 SVRKRLESLIRELS

-271 LRKKME
+271 LRKKVEDAAMS
-277 EAGLPAE
+277 AE
-284 AKKECE
+284 AKKECD
-290 RELKRLAK
+290 REIKRLSK

-327 ADIDIPKAHE
+327 SEIDITKAHE

-342 HYDLQKVKERILDF
+342 HYDLQKVKERILDY

-373 VGPPG
+373 IGPPG

-462 LDPEQNNSFRDHYL
+462 LDPEQNNAFRDHYL

-519 HIAYKYLIPKQ
+519 HIAHKYLIPKQ
-530 ASEHGLKVG
+530 TAENGIKAG

-544 TNEGLQE
+544 TDEGLRE

-571 ITRKQARRMA
+571 ITRKQARRIA
-581 EGKTDKMIVT
+581 EGKMEKMVVT

-746 GAKRAGIKEV
+746 GAKRAGITHV

-790 EHALQKESLTPP
+790 EHALQKEAVTPP
-802 IVPQPETKPKRVG
+802 IVPQPEPKPKRVG
-815 PDVPRAIH
+815 PDIPRAIH